1 MICEEFPCVELIAEM
16 VRHGI
21 WSVELLEYKINQ
33 LHNSDWNP
41 MEVILFNFII
51 VIATGKNEINK
62 IKKMKQDP
70 NSICKGLWVI
80 YMCIHAAK

>member
-1 MICEEFPCVELIAEM
+1 
-16 VRHGI
+16 
-21 WSVELLEYKINQ
+21 
-33 LHNSDWNP
+33 

-80 YMCIHAAK
+80 YMCIHAANKHVNILFNSICE